1 MGERELWYDTKEKY
15 SEHVHPSR
23 ELHHVVSHTDIQPNS
38 EKVPDESYA
47 LAHTPVTQEENTPAS
62 HQRCRVL

>member
-1 MGERELWYDTKEKY
+1 MVIVGERELWYDTKEKY

-23 ELHHVVSHTDIQPNS
+23 ELHHVVFHTQTG

>member
-1 MGERELWYDTKEKY
+1 MWESGSCGTTQKNRTLKMISGGCTT
-15 SEHVHPSR
+15 
-23 ELHHVVSHTDIQPNS
+23 LVSHTDRQPNR

>member
-1 MGERELWYDTKEKY
+1 MITLSGGCTTL
-15 SEHVHPSR
+15 
-23 ELHHVVSHTDIQPNS
+23 VSHTDRQPNR

>member
-1 MGERELWYDTKEKY
+1 MMIVFPAVAPRCFT
-15 SEHVHPSR
+15 HR
-23 ELHHVVSHTDIQPNS
+23 QQPNS

-47 LAHTPVTQEENTPAS
+47 LAHTPVTQEENTPAI